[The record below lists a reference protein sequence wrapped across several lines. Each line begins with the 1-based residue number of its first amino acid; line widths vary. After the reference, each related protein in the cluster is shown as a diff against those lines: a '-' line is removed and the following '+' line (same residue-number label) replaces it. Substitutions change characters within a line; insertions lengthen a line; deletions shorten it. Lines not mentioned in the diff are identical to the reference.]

1 MTAIP
6 RDTKRE
12 ILDTAEAMLQ
22 ERGFNAFSYQHIAE
36 RLGVKNAAI
45 HYHFRSKADLGVAV
59 IERYRRRFARWAE
72 KLDVEE
78 RDPWR
83 KLEAYFQIYLDFKM
97 HGGRIC
103 PSGILQA
110 EYHSIPEEMRTS
122 ASALIV
128 DLQQWLT
135 KLLAE
140 GQEQEAFRFPG
151 EPADQAMVIGATLQG
166 ALQIARAWGPER
178 FDAAL
183 EQLRRQMRPN

>member
-1 MTAIP
+1 MAAIP

-12 ILDTAEAMLQ
+12 ILDTAEAMIQ
-22 ERGFNAFSYQHIAE
+22 ERGYNAFSYQHIAE

-97 HGGRIC
+97 RGGKIC

-135 KLLAE
+135 QLLDE
-140 GQEQEAFRFPG
+140 GRQQGAFQFPG

-178 FDAAL
+178 FDTAL
-183 EQLRRQMRPN
+183 EQLRRQMRP

>member
-1 MTAIP
+1 MTALP

-12 ILDTAEAMLQ
+12 ILDAAEAMLQ
-22 ERGFNAFSYQHIAE
+22 ERGFNAFSYHHIAE

-45 HYHFRSKADLGVAV
+45 HYHFRSKGDLGVAV

-72 KLDVEE
+72 KLDAEKN
-78 RDPWR
+78 DAWSQ
-83 KLEAYFQIYLDFKM
+83 LEAYFQIYMDFKVR
-97 HGGRIC
+97 GGKIC

-110 EYHSIPEEMRTS
+110 EYHSIPEEMRAA

-135 KLLAE
+135 RLLTV
-140 GQEQEAFRFPG
+140 GREQGAFRFPG

-178 FDAAL
+178 FDTAL
-183 EQLRRQMRPN
+183 EQLRRQMRPD

>member
-12 ILDTAEAMLQ
+12 ILDAAEAMLQ
-22 ERGFNAFSYQHIAE
+22 ERGFNAFSYHHIAE

-72 KLDVEE
+72 RLEAEE

-97 HGGRIC
+97 RGGKIC

-128 DLQQWLT
+128 DLQRWLT
-135 KLLAE
+135 RLLTE
-140 GQEQEAFRFPG
+140 GREQEVFRFPG

-178 FDAAL
+178 FDTAL

>member
-72 KLDVEE
+72 KLDAEE
-78 RDPWR
+78 RDPWQ

-97 HGGRIC
+97 RGGKIC

-128 DLQQWLT
+128 DLQEWLA

-140 GQEQEAFRFPG
+140 GREQGAFHFPG
-151 EPADQAMVIGATLQG
+151 EPRDQAVVIGATLQG
-166 ALQIARAWGPER
+166 ALQIARACGPER
-178 FDAAL
+178 FQAGI
-183 EQLRRQMRPN
+183 EQLKRQMRA

>member
-1 MTAIP
+1 MTALP

-12 ILDTAEAMLQ
+12 ILDAAEAMLQ
-22 ERGFNAFSYQHIAE
+22 ERGFNAFSYHHIAE

-72 KLDVEE
+72 KLDGEE

-83 KLEAYFQIYLDFKM
+83 KLEAFFQIYLDFKIR
-97 HGGRIC
+97 GGKIC

-110 EYHSIPEEMRTS
+110 EYHSIPEEMRAS
-122 ASALIV
+122 ASALII
-128 DLQQWLT
+128 DLQRWLT
-135 KLLAE
+135 SLLAE
-140 GQEQEAFRFPG
+140 GREKGDFQFPG

-166 ALQIARAWGPER
+166 ALQIARAWGPEC
-178 FDAAL
+178 FDTAL
-183 EQLRRQMRPN
+183 EQLRRQMRP

>member
-1 MTAIP
+1 MAVVT

-12 ILDTAEAMLQ
+12 ILDAAEAMLQ
-22 ERGFNAFSYQHIAE
+22 ERGFNAFSYHHIAE

-72 KLDVEE
+72 KLEGEE

-83 KLEAYFQIYLDFKM
+83 KLEAYFQIYLDFKIR
-97 HGGRIC
+97 GGKIC

-110 EYHSIPEEMRTS
+110 EYHSIPEEMRAS

-128 DLQQWLT
+128 DLQEWLT
-135 KLLAE
+135 RTLAQ
-140 GQEQEAFRFPG
+140 GREQGAFQFPG

-178 FDAAL
+178 FDTAL
-183 EQLRRQMRPN
+183 EQLRRQMRS

>member
-1 MTAIP
+1 MTALP

-12 ILDTAEAMLQ
+12 ILDAAEAMLQ
-22 ERGFNAFSYQHIAE
+22 ERGFNAFSYHHIAE
-36 RLGVKNAAI
+36 RLGVKNAAV

-72 KLDVEE
+72 KLGAKEK
-78 RDPWR
+78 DPWR
-83 KLEAYFQIYLDFKM
+83 QLEAYFQIYMDFKIR
-97 HGGRIC
+97 GGKIC

-110 EYHSIPEEMRTS
+110 EYHSIPEEMRAS

-128 DLQQWLT
+128 DLQLWLT
-135 KLLAE
+135 RLLAE
-140 GQEQEAFRFPG
+140 GREQGAFRFPG

-178 FDAAL
+178 FDTAL
-183 EQLRRQMRPN
+183 EQLRRQMRLD

>member
-1 MTAIP
+1 MAVP
-6 RDTKRE
+6 RDTRRE
-12 ILDTAEAMLQ
+12 ILDAAEAMLQ
-22 ERGFNAFSYQHIAE
+22 ERGFNAFSYHHIAE
-36 RLGVKNAAI
+36 QLGVKNAAI
-45 HYHFRSKADLGVAV
+45 HYHFRSKGDLGVAV

-72 KLDVEE
+72 RLDAEE
-78 RDPWR
+78 ADPWR
-83 KLEAYFQIYLDFKM
+83 KLQAFFEIYLDFKM
-97 HGGRIC
+97 RGGRIC

-135 KLLAE
+135 RTLAE
-140 GQEQEAFRFPG
+140 GREQGVFQFPG

-183 EQLRRQMRPN
+183 EQLKRQLQP